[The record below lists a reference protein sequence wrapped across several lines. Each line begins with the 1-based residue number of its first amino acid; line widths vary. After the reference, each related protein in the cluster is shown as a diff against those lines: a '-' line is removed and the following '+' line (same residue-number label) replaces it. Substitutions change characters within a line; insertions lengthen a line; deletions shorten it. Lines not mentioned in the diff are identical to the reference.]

1 MNNTKPTAFPN
12 AENKQE
18 NGNLKKEKFKDV
30 LLFVFLGLTLFVLA
44 WLVFRDDAQ
53 KVEDASV
60 MSETESKVA
69 RILKEIDGV
78 GEADVIVCETED
90 EIVSVVVVCEGANDL
105 RVIMDVR
112 EAVSAALGTPEKSIK
127 IFLKKE

>member
-1 MNNTKPTAFPN
+1 MFSN
-12 AENKQE
+12 AENKKDGGSFKRE
-18 NGNLKKEKFKDV
+18 RLKDT
-30 LLFVFLGLTLFVLA
+30 LLFVFLGITLFVLA
-44 WLVFRDDAQ
+44 WLVFRGDSE
-53 KVEDASV
+53 KVETTLN

-78 GEADVIVCETED
+78 GEADVIVCETEE